1 MKKNESKKQTNRGIT
16 LIALVITII
25 VMLILAGVA
34 ISLTI
39 GDNGIFKESEQSAKI
54 YNKEEATEKV
64 NLKLTYTQ
72 MKAYTQ
78 SQRMPTLQEVAND
91 FCEDEE
97 IQYVTLTS
105 KQTASLDKIDIGEA
119 QSFFTKLKQYPYE
132 FEIDSSLKLASIDGI
147 KIADS
152 NQEQIEKLQKEIEE
166 LKTENE
172 RLKSDLEKK
181 KEIQILQHGLLNS
194 NGASTYTFSKDYSS
208 VVAIV
213 GAANMSSEGNGYI
226 TPRLSVG
233 TSTVIYNGKRIAHEP
248 YSINGA
254 LVQMKDV
261 KANDA
266 VILTYNYST
275 IYAIVA
281 IE

>member
-1 MKKNESKKQTNRGIT
+1 
-16 LIALVITII
+16 
-25 VMLILAGVA
+25 MLILAGVA

-105 KQTASLDKIDIGEA
+105 KQTASLDKVDIGEA

-194 NGASTYTFSKDYSS
+194 NAANTYTFSKDYNS

-233 TSTVIYNGKRIAHEP
+233 TSTVIYNGKRIANGP

-266 VILTYNYST
+266 VTLTYNYST